1 VDAGSVDGVTT
12 LGSFGF
18 REGRLKYLDIY
29 TPNQG
34 RLPSPEDLEILP

>member
-1 VDAGSVDGVTT
+1 VTT
-12 LGSFGF
+12 LGLLLGS
-18 REGRLKYLDIY
+18 EGRLKYLDIY